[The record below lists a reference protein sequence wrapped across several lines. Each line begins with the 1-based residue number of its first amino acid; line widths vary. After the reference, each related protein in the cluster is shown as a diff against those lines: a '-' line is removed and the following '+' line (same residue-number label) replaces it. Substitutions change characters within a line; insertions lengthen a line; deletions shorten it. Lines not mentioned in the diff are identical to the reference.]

1 MEKKTI
7 RETNTVGIILEFL
20 WGVFVIGG
28 CSYLVFFQGAS
39 GWWFV
44 LAVIIANV
52 SISTKKTE
60 YD

>member
-7 RETNTVGIILEFL
+7 RETNTVGIVLEFL
-20 WGVFVIGG
+20 WAVLVIGG
-28 CSYLVFFQGAS
+28 CAYLVFFKGAS

-44 LAVIIANV
+44 LAVIIAQA

-60 YD
+60 YE